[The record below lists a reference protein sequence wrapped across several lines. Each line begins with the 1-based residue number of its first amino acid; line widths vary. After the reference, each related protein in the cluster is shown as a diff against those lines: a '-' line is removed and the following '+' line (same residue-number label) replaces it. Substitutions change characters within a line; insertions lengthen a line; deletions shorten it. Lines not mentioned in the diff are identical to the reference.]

1 MFTVIRKFID
11 LLSDREK
18 FILYLLFV
26 IQAVMAFIELAG
38 IASIMPFMAVVAN
51 PKVIQTNR
59 WLKQAYDFIGVTNLK
74 SFLFFM
80 GMLVLGL
87 LVFSNL
93 FKTLNIWLT
102 LKFNNRLYYM
112 VARRLL
118 ASYMARPY
126 EFFLNRNTSEMG
138 KNVLIEA
145 MNVVGGILEPGMQ
158 VLSSSIISFLIIVLL
173 LVVNPFI
180 AIAIS
185 LVFGGCYAL
194 IFLIVSRRLT
204 RIGKDQIEANVMKFK
219 SSVEALAG
227 IKDLKILGRER
238 AFLERFA
245 FHAQRHAK
253 INVSAGIISQLPRY
267 VMETIAFGGIL
278 LIVLINLGSE
288 QTIGH
293 MAPLLALYAYAGYRL
308 LPALQQIFAGVTKVR
323 FSVPA
328 LEILHRD
335 MREGHAATDADNAL
349 KKNQDMQPLPLMHEL
364 VVRNV
369 TFCYPGAQEPAI
381 KEINLTI
388 ATNTSIGLVGATGSG
403 KTTIVDIILG
413 LLKQTSGQLLVDGSE
428 ISDDNLPCW
437 QRNLG
442 YVPQQ
447 IYLSDDTITH
457 NIAFGVPEQEIDMN
471 AVIRAARIANLYGFI
486 EKELPYG
493 FETVIGER
501 GVRLSGGQ
509 RQRIGIARALYRDPA
524 VLIMDEATS
533 ALDGITEEA
542 VMEALRALSGEK
554 TIITIAHRL
563 TTVKDCDVIYL
574 MDQGCIVSHGTYDE
588 LLKSSSWFQAAARM
602 GT

>member
-1 MFTVIRKFID
+1 MLTIIRNFMD
-11 LLSDREK
+11 LLSNREK
-18 FILYLLFV
+18 FILYLLLV
-26 IQAVMAFIELAG
+26 TQCVMALIELAG

-59 WLKQAYDFIGVTNLK
+59 WLKQAYDFFGFTNPK
-74 SFLFFM
+74 GFFFFM

-87 LVFSNL
+87 LVFSNI
-93 FKTLNIWLT
+93 FKTLNIWWT
-102 LKFNNRLYYM
+102 LKFDNMLYHM
-112 VARRLL
+112 TARRLL
-118 ASYMARPY
+118 ASYLARPY
-126 EFFLNRNTSEMG
+126 EFFLNRNTAEMG
-138 KNVLIEA
+138 KNVLIETIT
-145 MNVVGGILEPGMQ
+145 VVGGILEPGMQ
-158 VLSSSIISFLIIVLL
+158 VLSSGVISFLIIVLL
-173 LVVNPFI
+173 LAVNPFI
-180 AIAIS
+180 AISIA

-204 RIGKDQIEANVMKFK
+204 RLGKDQIEANVMKFK
-219 SSVEALAG
+219 SANESLGG
-227 IKDLKILGRER
+227 IKDLKILGREL
-238 AFLERFA
+238 ALLERFA

-253 INVSAGIISQLPRY
+253 INVSAGILSQLPRY
-267 VMETIAFGGIL
+267 AMETIAFSGIL

-288 QTIGH
+288 KTIEH

-308 LPALQQIFAGVTKVR
+308 LPALQQIFAGISKVR
-323 FSVPA
+323 ISVPA
-328 LEILHRD
+328 LELLHRD
-335 MREGHAATDADNAL
+335 MREGNAATDADNTL
-349 KKNQDMQPLPLMHEL
+349 KKTQDIQPLPLTHEL
-364 VVRNV
+364 VVKNV
-369 TFCYPGAQEPAI
+369 TFYYPGAQEPAI

-413 LLKQTSGQLLVDGSE
+413 LLKQTSGRLLVDGLE
-428 ISDDNLPCW
+428 ISDDNLPRW

-457 NIAFGVPEQEIDMN
+457 NIAYGILHKEIDMD
-471 AVIRAARIANLYGFI
+471 AVIRAARIANLHWFI

-509 RQRIGIARALYRDPA
+509 RQRIGIARALYHDPG

-542 VMEALRALSGEK
+542 VMEALRTLSGEK

-574 MDQGCIVSHGTYDE
+574 MDNGRIVSQGTYDE
-588 LLKSSSWFQAAARM
+588 LLKYSSWFQEAARLKN
-602 GT
+602 